1 MHVVFTCIYAH
12 INVCITVG
20 AQWACGVYMYICI
33 YSCMYYCGG
42 TVCMW
47 CLGDKL
53 LLLALSFRYMSSE
66 DQTRS
71 YQA

>member
-1 MHVVFTCIYAH
+1 MNVVFTRIYAY
-12 INVCITVG
+12 IDVCISV
-20 AQWACGVYMYICI
+20 W
-33 YSCMYYCGG
+33 G

-47 CLGDKL
+47 CLGDKFL
-53 LLLALSFRYMSSE
+53 QLALSFRHMNSE

>member
-1 MHVVFTCIYAH
+1 MWCLH
-12 INVCITVG
+12 
-20 AQWACGVYMYICI
+20 VYMRILTYVLVW
-33 YSCMYYCGG
+33 GG

-47 CLGDKL
+47 CLGDKFL
-53 LLLALSFRYMSSE
+53 QLALSFRHMNSE

>member
-1 MHVVFTCIYAH
+1 MYLVWRHSVNVVFTRIYAY
-12 INVCITVG
+12 IDVCISV
-20 AQWACGVYMYICI
+20 
-33 YSCMYYCGG
+33 GG

-47 CLGDKL
+47 CLGDKFL
-53 LLLALSFRYMSSE
+53 QLALSFRHMNSE